1 MGFNFWDGIVTMTVK
16 RFLLLVIG
24 AMLIGIIGLTMY
36 IVFFIVDELPSF
48 EQLENPPQELATRV
62 FSADGKVLD
71 MFYIKKR
78 TYIPY
83 DSIPEDVTNA
93 LISTEDRA
101 FYDHWGIHP
110 MRILKAFIKNIIAF
124 RAKEGASTLSQ
135 QLARNLFLN
144 REVSIRR
151 KLKEAITAIKIEQT
165 YTKKEILELYC
176 NTVYFGKGA
185 YGVQV
190 ASELYFKKNPKDLT
204 TAECAYLIA
213 LLKGPENYSA
223 IGNYEKAL
231 KRRNLVLSMMAD
243 MGYLEEQQYYSSIMQ
258 PIFINP
264 GRLGM
269 KEESIAPHFVE
280 MVRQA
285 LENDDTYN
293 LQENNLYRDGLV
305 IFTTL
310 DTRIQK
316 AANEAV
322 KEHLA
327 GFQDAFRKNWSWSGK
342 EKLLTSLI
350 KQAVMEKPE
359 YLALTDP
366 AKKEKMM
373 KDAMSNS
380 AFVDTVKRRATT
392 VQTGVNVI
400 DPKTG
405 HIVAMVGSS
414 PEGTALSGGS
424 RYTLNHAV
432 QIKRQPGSSF
442 KPFVYASAMLN
453 GLTPES
459 SIESGPFTYT
469 LPSGGVWSP
478 SGSSSGPISLANA
491 LRYSINTVAARL
503 ITEHTSPS
511 EVIALAHRMGIKTSL
526 DPFPTLALGAEEVT
540 PLEMTSAFGTF
551 LNHGINVEPSFIQR
565 IEDKRGKLIYQK
577 SRVLELVDALNP
589 GIAKSMIKMMRGV
602 VTGGTASSVKNYF
615 SYDAAGKTGTTN
627 NYADAWFVGFTPQ
640 LTAGVWV
647 GFDDQRIKFTGW
659 YGQGGKAAAP
669 IWGRMMQKV
678 YNTPGIRYRERR
690 FSGIVSPDST
700 ELPSGAELPVENR
713 IPTKTTSTSEQ

>member
-1 MGFNFWDGIVTMTVK
+1 M
-16 RFLLLVIG
+16 
-24 AMLIGIIGLTMY
+24 
-36 IVFFIVDELPSF
+36 
-48 EQLENPPQELATRV
+48 
-62 FSADGKVLD
+62 
-71 MFYIKKR
+71 
-78 TYIPY
+78 
-83 DSIPEDVTNA
+83 
-93 LISTEDRA
+93 A
-101 FYDHWGIHP
+101 FYDHWGIHS
-110 MRILKAFIKNIIAF
+110 MRIAKAFIKNIIAF

-144 REVSIRR
+144 REVSITR
-151 KLKEAITAIKIEQT
+151 KLKEAITAVKIEQT

-185 YGVQV
+185 YGIQV
-190 ASELYFKKNPKDLT
+190 ASELYFKKTPLQLT

-243 MGYLEEQQYYSSIMQ
+243 MGFLEEDQYNASLIQ
-258 PIFINP
+258 PIFLNR

-269 KEESIAPHFVE
+269 KDESIAPHFVE
-280 MVRQA
+280 MIRQA
-285 LENDDTYN
+285 LEKDDQFN
-293 LQENNLYRDGLV
+293 LQDNNLYRDGLV

-310 DTRIQK
+310 DSRIQQ

-322 KEHLA
+322 QEHLA
-327 GFQDAFRKNWSWSGK
+327 GFQETFRKNWGWKGK
-342 EKLLTSLI
+342 QKLLNSLI

-359 YLALTDP
+359 YLSLTDP
-366 AKKEKMM
+366 AKKEFMIQQAM
-373 KDAMSNS
+373 KNQ
-380 AFVDTVKRRATT
+380 AFIDSVKRKATT
-392 VQTGVNVI
+392 IQTGVNVI
-400 DPKTG
+400 DPMTG
-405 HIVAMVGSS
+405 HILAMVGSS
-414 PEGTALSGGS
+414 PEGLALAGDS

-453 GLTPES
+453 GLTPETA
-459 SIESGPFTYT
+459 IESGPFSYT

-478 SGSSSGPISLANA
+478 GGSSSGPISLAGG

-511 EVIALAHRMGIKTSL
+511 EVIALAHRMGIKSEL
-526 DPFPTLALGAEEVT
+526 DPFPTIALGAEEVT

-551 LNHGINVEPSFIQR
+551 LNHGISIAPVFIQR
-565 IEDKRGKLIYQK
+565 IEDKRGKIIYQR
-577 SRVLELVDALNP
+577 SRQVDLVDALRP
-589 GIAKSMIKMMRGV
+589 DVAKSMVKMMRGV
-602 VTGGTASSVKNYF
+602 VTGGTASSIRSFF

-627 NYADAWFVGFTPQ
+627 DYADAWFVGLTPQ
-640 LTAGVWV
+640 LAAGVWV
-647 GFDDQRIKFTGW
+647 GFDDMRIKFTGW

-678 YNTPGIRYRERR
+678 YSTPGIQYRLKS
-690 FSGIVSPDST
+690 FGFTPADSSEISDSK
-700 ELPSGAELPVENR
+700 ELIEENA
-713 IPTKTTSTSEQ
+713 IPKNKQQQNQEFQ

>member
-1 MGFNFWDGIVTMTVK
+1 MS
-16 RFLLLVIG
+16 IG
-24 AMLIGIIGLTMY
+24 AILFVVLGMTFY
-36 IVFFIVDELPSF
+36 INMFIVDELPSF
-48 EQLENPPQELATRV
+48 DQLENPPQELATKV
-62 FSADGKVLD
+62 LSADGKILD
-71 MFYIKKR
+71 MFFIKKR
-78 TYIPY
+78 SSIPY
-83 DSIPEDVTNA
+83 DSIPKDVINA
-93 LISTEDRA
+93 LIATEDRA

-110 MRILKAFIKNIIAF
+110 MRIAKAFIKNIIAF

-144 REVSIRR
+144 REVSITR
-151 KLKEAITAIKIEQT
+151 KLKEAITAVKIEQT

-185 YGVQV
+185 YGIQV
-190 ASELYFKKNPKDLT
+190 ASELYFKKTPLQLT

-243 MGYLEEQQYYSSIMQ
+243 MGFLEEDQYNASLIQ
-258 PIFINP
+258 PIFLNR

-269 KEESIAPHFVE
+269 KDESIAPHFVE
-280 MVRQA
+280 MIRQA
-285 LENDDTYN
+285 LEKDDQFN
-293 LQENNLYRDGLV
+293 LQDNNLYRDGLV

-310 DTRIQK
+310 DSRIQQ

-322 KEHLA
+322 QEHLT
-327 GFQDAFRKNWSWSGK
+327 GFQETFRKNWGWKGK
-342 EKLLTSLI
+342 QKLLNSLI

-359 YLALTDP
+359 YLSLTDP
-366 AKKEKMM
+366 AKKEFMIQQAM
-373 KDAMSNS
+373 KNQ
-380 AFVDTVKRRATT
+380 AFIDSVKRKATT
-392 VQTGVNVI
+392 IQTGVNVI
-400 DPKTG
+400 DPMTG
-405 HIVAMVGSS
+405 HILAMVGSS
-414 PEGTALSGGS
+414 PEGLALAGDS

-453 GLTPES
+453 GLTPETA
-459 SIESGPFTYT
+459 IESGPFSYT

-478 SGSSSGPISLANA
+478 GGSSSGPISLAGG

-511 EVIALAHRMGIKTSL
+511 EVIALAHRMGIKSEL
-526 DPFPTLALGAEEVT
+526 DPFPTIALGAEEVT

-551 LNHGINVEPSFIQR
+551 LNHGISIAPVFIQR
-565 IEDKRGKLIYQK
+565 IEDKRGKIIYQR
-577 SRVLELVDALNP
+577 SRQVDLVDALRP
-589 GIAKSMIKMMRGV
+589 DVAKSMVKMMRGV
-602 VTGGTASSVKNYF
+602 VTGGTASSIRSFF

-627 NYADAWFVGFTPQ
+627 DYADAWFVGLTPQ
-640 LTAGVWV
+640 LAAGVWV
-647 GFDDQRIKFTGW
+647 GFDDMRIKFTGW

-678 YNTPGIRYRERR
+678 YSTPGIQYRLKS
-690 FSGIVSPDST
+690 FGFTPADSSEISDSK
-700 ELPSGAELPVENR
+700 ELIEENA
-713 IPTKTTSTSEQ
+713 IPKNKQQQNQEFQ

>member
-1 MGFNFWDGIVTMTVK
+1 MS
-16 RFLLLVIG
+16 IG
-24 AMLIGIIGLTMY
+24 AILFVVLGMTFY
-36 IVFFIVDELPSF
+36 INMFIVDELPSF
-48 EQLENPPQELATRV
+48 DQLENPPQELATKV
-62 FSADGKVLD
+62 LSADGKILD
-71 MFYIKKR
+71 MFFIKKR
-78 TYIPY
+78 SSIPY
-83 DSIPEDVTNA
+83 DSIPKDVINA
-93 LISTEDRA
+93 LIATEDRA

-110 MRILKAFIKNIIAF
+110 MRIAKAFIKNIIAF

-144 REVSIRR
+144 REVSITR
-151 KLKEAITAIKIEQT
+151 KLKEAITAVKIEQT

-185 YGVQV
+185 YGIQV
-190 ASELYFKKNPKDLT
+190 ASELYFKKTPLQLT

-243 MGYLEEQQYYSSIMQ
+243 MGFLEEDQYNASLIQ
-258 PIFINP
+258 PIFLNR

-269 KEESIAPHFVE
+269 KDESIAPHFVE
-280 MVRQA
+280 MIRQA
-285 LENDDTYN
+285 LEKDDQFN
-293 LQENNLYRDGLV
+293 LQDNNLYRDGLV

-310 DTRIQK
+310 DSRIQQ

-322 KEHLA
+322 QEHLA
-327 GFQDAFRKNWSWSGK
+327 GFQETFRKNWGWKGK
-342 EKLLTSLI
+342 QKLLNSLI

-359 YLALTDP
+359 YLSLTDP
-366 AKKEKMM
+366 AKKEFMIQQAM
-373 KDAMSNS
+373 KNQ
-380 AFVDTVKRRATT
+380 AFIDSVKRKATT
-392 VQTGVNVI
+392 IQTGVNVI
-400 DPKTG
+400 DPMTG
-405 HIVAMVGSS
+405 HILAMVGSS
-414 PEGTALSGGS
+414 PEGLALAGDS

-453 GLTPES
+453 GLTPETA
-459 SIESGPFTYT
+459 IESGPFSYT

-478 SGSSSGPISLANA
+478 GGSSSGPISLAGG

-511 EVIALAHRMGIKTSL
+511 EVIALAHRMGIKSEL
-526 DPFPTLALGAEEVT
+526 DPFPTIALGAEEVT

-551 LNHGINVEPSFIQR
+551 LNHGISIAPVFIQR
-565 IEDKRGKLIYQK
+565 IEDKRGKIIYQR
-577 SRVLELVDALNP
+577 SRQVDLVDALRP
-589 GIAKSMIKMMRGV
+589 EVAKSMVKMMRGV
-602 VTGGTASSVKNYF
+602 VTGGTASSIRSFF

-627 NYADAWFVGFTPQ
+627 DYADAWFVGLTPQ
-640 LTAGVWV
+640 LAAGVWV
-647 GFDDQRIKFTGW
+647 GFDDMRIKFTGW

-678 YNTPGIRYRERR
+678 YSTPGIQYRLKS
-690 FSGIVSPDST
+690 FGFTPADSSEISDSK
-700 ELPSGAELPVENR
+700 ELIEENA
-713 IPTKTTSTSEQ
+713 IPKNKQQQNQEFQ

>member
-1 MGFNFWDGIVTMTVK
+1 MS
-16 RFLLLVIG
+16 IG
-24 AMLIGIIGLTMY
+24 AILFVVLGMTFY
-36 IVFFIVDELPSF
+36 INMFIVDELPSF
-48 EQLENPPQELATRV
+48 DQLENPPQELATKV
-62 FSADGKVLD
+62 LSADGKILD
-71 MFYIKKR
+71 MFFIKKR
-78 TYIPY
+78 SSIPY
-83 DSIPEDVTNA
+83 DSIPKDVINA
-93 LISTEDRA
+93 LIATEDRA

-110 MRILKAFIKNIIAF
+110 MRIAKAFIKNIIAF

-144 REVSIRR
+144 REVSITR
-151 KLKEAITAIKIEQT
+151 KLKEAITAVKIEQT

-185 YGVQV
+185 YGIQV
-190 ASELYFKKNPKDLT
+190 ASELYFKKTPLQLT

-243 MGYLEEQQYYSSIMQ
+243 MGFLEEDQYNASLIQ
-258 PIFINP
+258 PIFLNR

-269 KEESIAPHFVE
+269 KDESIAPHFVE
-280 MVRQA
+280 MIRQA
-285 LENDDTYN
+285 LEKDDQFN
-293 LQENNLYRDGLV
+293 LQDNNLYRDGLV

-310 DTRIQK
+310 DSRIQQ

-322 KEHLA
+322 QEHLA
-327 GFQDAFRKNWSWSGK
+327 GFQETFRKNWGWKGK
-342 EKLLTSLI
+342 QKLLNSLI

-359 YLALTDP
+359 YLSLTDP
-366 AKKEKMM
+366 AKKEFMIQQAM
-373 KDAMSNS
+373 KNQ
-380 AFVDTVKRRATT
+380 AFIDSVKRKATT
-392 VQTGVNVI
+392 IQTGVNVI
-400 DPKTG
+400 DPMTG
-405 HIVAMVGSS
+405 HILAMVGSS
-414 PEGTALSGGS
+414 PEGLALAGDS

-453 GLTPES
+453 GLTPETA
-459 SIESGPFTYT
+459 IESGPFSYT

-478 SGSSSGPISLANA
+478 GGSSSGPISLAGG

-511 EVIALAHRMGIKTSL
+511 EVIALAHRMGIKSEL
-526 DPFPTLALGAEEVT
+526 DPFPTIALGAEEVT

-551 LNHGINVEPSFIQR
+551 LNHGISIAPVFIQR
-565 IEDKRGKLIYQK
+565 IEDKRGKIIYQR
-577 SRVLELVDALNP
+577 SRQVDLVDALRP
-589 GIAKSMIKMMRGV
+589 DVAKSMVKMMRGV
-602 VTGGTASSVKNYF
+602 VTGGTASSIRSFF

-627 NYADAWFVGFTPQ
+627 DYADAWFVGLTPQ
-640 LTAGVWV
+640 LAAGVWV
-647 GFDDQRIKFTGW
+647 GFDDMRIKFTGW

-678 YNTPGIRYRERR
+678 YSTPGIQYRLKS
-690 FSGIVSPDST
+690 FGFTPADSSEISDSK
-700 ELPSGAELPVENR
+700 ELIEENA
-713 IPTKTTSTSEQ
+713 IPKNKQQQNQEFQ

>member
-1 MGFNFWDGIVTMTVK
+1 MTVK
-16 RFLLLVIG
+16 KLLLISIGAILFLLLG
-24 AMLIGIIGLTMY
+24 MTFY
-36 IVFFIVDELPSF
+36 ISMFIVDELPSF
-48 EQLENPPQELATRV
+48 DQLENPPQELATKV
-62 FSADGKVLD
+62 LSADGKILD
-71 MFYIKKR
+71 MFFIKKR
-78 TYIPY
+78 SNIPY
-83 DSIPEDVTNA
+83 DSIPKDVINA
-93 LISTEDRA
+93 LIATEDRA

-110 MRILKAFIKNIIAF
+110 MRIAKAFVKNIIAF

-144 REVSIRR
+144 REVSITR
-151 KLKEAITAIKIEQT
+151 KLKEAITAVKIEQT

-185 YGVQV
+185 YGIQV
-190 ASELYFKKNPKDLT
+190 ASELYFKKSPRQLT

-243 MGYLEEQQYYSSIMQ
+243 MGFLEEDQYYSSLIQ
-258 PIFINP
+258 PIFLNR

-280 MVRQA
+280 MIRQA
-285 LENDDTYN
+285 LEKDDQFN

-310 DTRIQK
+310 DSRIQQ

-322 KEHLA
+322 QEHLV
-327 GFQDAFRKNWSWSGK
+327 GFQETFRKNWSWKGK
-342 EKLLTSLI
+342 QKLLNSLI

-359 YLALTDP
+359 YLSLSDP
-366 AKKEKMM
+366 AKKEQMM
-373 KDAMSNS
+373 QEAMKNQKFIDS
-380 AFVDTVKRRATT
+380 VKLKATT
-392 VQTGVNVI
+392 IQTGVNVI
-400 DPKTG
+400 DPMTG
-405 HIVAMVGSS
+405 YIVAMVGSS
-414 PEGTALSGGS
+414 PEGLALAGDS

-459 SIESGPFTYT
+459 AIESGPFSYT

-478 SGSSSGPISLANA
+478 SGSSSGPISLAGG

-511 EVIALAHRMGIKTSL
+511 EVIALAHRMGIKSEL

-551 LNHGINVEPSFIQR
+551 LNHGISIDPVYIQR
-565 IEDKRGKLIYQK
+565 IEDKRGKIIYQR
-577 SRVLELVDALNP
+577 SRQINLVDALRP
-589 GIAKSMIKMMRGV
+589 DIAKAMVKMMRGV
-602 VTGGTASSVKNYF
+602 VTGGTASSIRSFF

-627 NYADAWFVGFTPQ
+627 DYADAWFVGLTPQ
-640 LTAGVWV
+640 LAAGVWV
-647 GFDDQRIKFTGW
+647 GFDDRRIKFTGW

-678 YNTPGIRYRERR
+678 YSKPGMQYRLKSFGFIPADSSEI
-690 FSGIVSPDST
+690 SDSKELIEENIVP
-700 ELPSGAELPVENR
+700 
-713 IPTKTTSTSEQ
+713 KKMQEQEKIQEFE

>member
-1 MGFNFWDGIVTMTVK
+1 MTVK

-190 ASELYFKKNPKDLT
+190 ASELYFKKNPKELT

-359 YLALTDP
+359 YLAMTDP

-373 KDAMSNS
+373 KDAMNNP

-453 GLTPES
+453 GMTPES
-459 SIESGPFTYT
+459 TVESGPFSYT

-602 VTGGTASSVKNYF
+602 VTGGTANSIKNYY

-690 FSGIVSPDST
+690 FSGIASPDST
-700 ELPSGAELPVENR
+700 ELPSDGESTIENR
-713 IPTKTTSTSEQ
+713 IPTKTTATSDQ

>member
-1 MGFNFWDGIVTMTVK
+1 MTVK
-16 RFLLLVIG
+16 KFLLIS
-24 AMLIGIIGLTMY
+24 IGIFLAIALGITLYITMY
-36 IVFFIVDELPSF
+36 IVDELPSF
-48 EQLENPPQELATRV
+48 EQLENPPQELATKV
-62 FSADGKVLD
+62 LSADGKILD
-71 MFYIKKR
+71 MFFIKKR
-78 TYIPY
+78 SNIPY
-83 DSIPEDVTNA
+83 DSIPKDVINA
-93 LISTEDRA
+93 LIATEDRA
-101 FYDHWGIHP
+101 FNDHWGIHP
-110 MRILKAFIKNIIAF
+110 MRIFKAFIKNIIAL

-144 REVSIRR
+144 REVSINR
-151 KLKEAITAIKIEQT
+151 KLKEAITAVKIEQT

-185 YGVQV
+185 YGIQV
-190 ASELYFKKNPKDLT
+190 ASELYFKKTPKQLT

-213 LLKGPENYSA
+213 LLKGPENYTA

-243 MGYLEEQQYYSSIMQ
+243 MGFLEEQQYYSALIQ
-258 PIFINP
+258 PIFLNR
-264 GRLGM
+264 GRLGF
-269 KEESIAPHFVE
+269 KETSIAPHFVE

-285 LENDDTYN
+285 LEKEDMFN
-293 LQENNLYRDGLV
+293 LQDNNLYRDGLV

-310 DTRIQK
+310 DSRIQQ

-327 GFQDAFRKNWSWSGK
+327 GFQETFRKNWSWKGK
-342 EKLLTSLI
+342 KKLLNSLI

-359 YLALTDP
+359 YLSLTNN
-366 AKKEKMM
+366 AQKEKMIQVALNNQSFIDSVKM
-373 KDAMSNS
+373 K
-380 AFVDTVKRRATT
+380 ATT
-392 VQTGVNVI
+392 IQTGVNVI
-400 DPKTG
+400 DPMTG

-414 PEGTALSGGS
+414 PEGLAMSGDS

-459 SIESGPFTYT
+459 TIESGSFSYT
-469 LPSGGVWSP
+469 LPSGEVWSP
-478 SGSSSGPISLANA
+478 SGSSSGPISLAGG

-511 EVIALAHRMGIKTSL
+511 EVIALAHRMGIKSDL

-551 LNHGINVEPSFIQR
+551 LNHGISIEPVFIQR
-565 IEDKRGKLIYQK
+565 IEDKRGKIIYQR
-577 SRVLELVDALNP
+577 SRQVDLVDALRP
-589 GIAKSMIKMMRGV
+589 DIAKAMVKMMRGV
-602 VTGGTASSVKNYF
+602 VTGGTASSIRSF
-615 SYDAAGKTGTTN
+615 FPYDAAGKTGTTN
-627 NYADAWFVGFTPQ
+627 DYADAWFVGLTPQ
-640 LTAGVWV
+640 LAAGVWV
-647 GFDDQRIKFTGW
+647 GFDDRRIKFTGW

-669 IWGRMMQKV
+669 IWGRMMKKIYSQPGMPYRLKSFGFTPADSSEIIDSKEMIEE
-678 YNTPGIRYRERR
+678 NTIPKKKI
-690 FSGIVSPDST
+690 DK
-700 ELPSGAELPVENR
+700 PSEF
-713 IPTKTTSTSEQ
+713 Q

>member
-1 MGFNFWDGIVTMTVK
+1 MTVK
-16 RFLLLVIG
+16 KTLLISIGVILFLLLGLAFYIH
-24 AMLIGIIGLTMY
+24 AFII
-36 IVFFIVDELPSF
+36 DELPSF
-48 EQLENPPQELATRV
+48 DQLENPPQELATKV
-62 FSADGKVLD
+62 LSSDGKILD
-71 MFYIKKR
+71 MFFIKKR
-78 TYIPY
+78 SNIPY
-83 DSIPEDVTNA
+83 DSIPKDVINA
-93 LISTEDRA
+93 LIATEDRA
-101 FYDHWGIHP
+101 FFDHWGIHP
-110 MRILKAFIKNIIAF
+110 MRIAKAFVKNIIVF

-144 REVSIRR
+144 REVSIAR
-151 KLKEAITAIKIEQT
+151 KIKEAITAVKIEQT

-185 YGVQV
+185 YGIQV
-190 ASELYFKKNPKDLT
+190 ASELYFKKSPLQLS

-231 KRRNLVLSMMAD
+231 NRRNLVLSMMAD
-243 MGYLEEQQYYSSIMQ
+243 MGYLEEDQYYSSLIQ
-258 PIFINP
+258 PIFLNR

-280 MVRQA
+280 MIRQA
-285 LENDDTYN
+285 LEKDDQFT

-310 DTRIQK
+310 DSRIQQ

-322 KEHLA
+322 QEHLS
-327 GFQDAFRKNWSWSGK
+327 GFQETFRKNWSWKGK
-342 EKLLTSLI
+342 QKLLNSLI
-350 KQAVMEKPE
+350 RQAVMEKPE
-359 YLALTDP
+359 YLSVSDP
-366 AKKEKMM
+366 AKKEQMM
-373 KDAMSNS
+373 QGAMKNQKFIDS
-380 AFVDTVKRRATT
+380 VKLKATT
-392 VQTGVNVI
+392 IQTGVNVI
-400 DPKTG
+400 DPMTG

-414 PEGTALSGGS
+414 PEGLALAGDS

-442 KPFVYASAMLN
+442 KPFVYASAMIN

-459 SIESGPFTYT
+459 VIESGPFSYT

-478 SGSSSGPISLANA
+478 SGSSSGPISLAGG

-511 EVIALAHRMGIKTSL
+511 EVIALAHRMGIKSEL
-526 DPFPTLALGAEEVT
+526 DAFPTLALGAEEVT

-551 LNHGINVEPSFIQR
+551 LNHGISIDPVYIQR
-565 IEDKRGKLIYQK
+565 IEDKRGKVIYQR
-577 SRVLELVDALNP
+577 SRHINLVDALRP
-589 GIAKSMIKMMRGV
+589 DIAKAMVKMMRGV
-602 VTGGTASSVKNYF
+602 VTGGTASSIRSFF

-627 NYADAWFVGFTPQ
+627 DYADAWFVGLTPQ
-640 LTAGVWV
+640 LAAGVWV
-647 GFDDQRIKFTGW
+647 GFDDRRIKFTGW

-678 YNTPGIRYRERR
+678 YSKPGMQYRLKRFGFTPADSSEMSDSKELIEENT
-690 FSGIVSPDST
+690 
-700 ELPSGAELPVENR
+700 
-713 IPTKTTSTSEQ
+713 IPKKLQDKNQEFE

>member
-1 MGFNFWDGIVTMTVK
+1 M
-16 RFLLLVIG
+16 
-24 AMLIGIIGLTMY
+24 
-36 IVFFIVDELPSF
+36 
-48 EQLENPPQELATRV
+48 
-62 FSADGKVLD
+62 
-71 MFYIKKR
+71 
-78 TYIPY
+78 
-83 DSIPEDVTNA
+83 
-93 LISTEDRA
+93 
-101 FYDHWGIHP
+101 
-110 MRILKAFIKNIIAF
+110 
-124 RAKEGASTLSQ
+124 
-135 QLARNLFLN
+135 N

-151 KLKEAITAIKIEQT
+151 KLKEAITAVKIEQT

-190 ASELYFKKNPKDLT
+190 ASELYFKKNPKELS

-223 IGNYEKAL
+223 IGNLEKAL

-243 MGYLEEQQYYSSIMQ
+243 MGFLEEQQYYSSMMQ

-293 LQENNLYRDGLV
+293 LQDNNLYRDGLV

-327 GFQDAFRKNWSWSGK
+327 GFQDSFRKNWSWSGK
-342 EKLLTSLI
+342 QKLLTSLI

-366 AKKEKMM
+366 AKKEKMIQ
-373 KDAMSNS
+373 DAMNNP

-405 HIVAMVGSS
+405 HILAMVGSS
-414 PEGTALSGGS
+414 PEATALSGGS

-453 GLTPES
+453 GLTPDS
-459 SIESGPFTYT
+459 TIESGPFTYT

-478 SGSSSGPISLANA
+478 SGSSSGRISLSSA

-511 EVIALAHRMGIKTSL
+511 EVIALAHRMGIKTEL

-540 PLEMTSAFGTF
+540 PL
-551 LNHGINVEPSFIQR
+551 
-565 IEDKRGKLIYQK
+565 
-577 SRVLELVDALNP
+577 
-589 GIAKSMIKMMRGV
+589 
-602 VTGGTASSVKNYF
+602 
-615 SYDAAGKTGTTN
+615 
-627 NYADAWFVGFTPQ
+627 
-640 LTAGVWV
+640 
-647 GFDDQRIKFTGW
+647 
-659 YGQGGKAAAP
+659 
-669 IWGRMMQKV
+669 
-678 YNTPGIRYRERR
+678 
-690 FSGIVSPDST
+690 
-700 ELPSGAELPVENR
+700 
-713 IPTKTTSTSEQ
+713 

>member
-1 MGFNFWDGIVTMTVK
+1 
-16 RFLLLVIG
+16 
-24 AMLIGIIGLTMY
+24 
-36 IVFFIVDELPSF
+36 
-48 EQLENPPQELATRV
+48 
-62 FSADGKVLD
+62 
-71 MFYIKKR
+71 
-78 TYIPY
+78 
-83 DSIPEDVTNA
+83 
-93 LISTEDRA
+93 
-101 FYDHWGIHP
+101 
-110 MRILKAFIKNIIAF
+110 
-124 RAKEGASTLSQ
+124 
-135 QLARNLFLN
+135 
-144 REVSIRR
+144 
-151 KLKEAITAIKIEQT
+151 
-165 YTKKEILELYC
+165 LYC

-185 YGVQV
+185 YGIQV
-190 ASELYFKKNPKDLT
+190 ASELYFKKSPRQLT

-243 MGYLEEQQYYSSIMQ
+243 MGYLEEDQYYSSLIQ
-258 PIFINP
+258 PIFLNR

-280 MVRQA
+280 MIRQA
-285 LENDDTYN
+285 LEKDDQFN

-310 DTRIQK
+310 DSRIQQ

-322 KEHLA
+322 QEHLA
-327 GFQDAFRKNWSWSGK
+327 GFQETFRKNWSWKGK
-342 EKLLTSLI
+342 QKLLNSLI
-350 KQAVMEKPE
+350 RQAVMEKPE
-359 YLALTDP
+359 YLSLSDP
-366 AKKEKMM
+366 AKKELMM
-373 KDAMSNS
+373 QEAMKNQKFIDS
-380 AFVDTVKRRATT
+380 VKLKATT
-392 VQTGVNVI
+392 IQTGVNVI
-400 DPKTG
+400 DPMTG

-414 PEGTALSGGS
+414 PEGLALAGDS

-459 SIESGPFTYT
+459 AIESGPFSYT

-478 SGSSSGPISLANA
+478 SGSSSGPISLAGG

-511 EVIALAHRMGIKTSL
+511 EVIALAHRMGIKSEL

-551 LNHGINVEPSFIQR
+551 LNHGISIDPVYIQR
-565 IEDKRGKLIYQK
+565 IEDKRGKIIYQR
-577 SRVLELVDALNP
+577 SRQINLVDALRP
-589 GIAKSMIKMMRGV
+589 DIAKAMVKMMRGV
-602 VTGGTASSVKNYF
+602 VTGGTASSIRSFF

-627 NYADAWFVGFTPQ
+627 DYADAWFVGLTPQ
-640 LTAGVWV
+640 LAAGVWV
-647 GFDDQRIKFTGW
+647 GFDDRRIKFTGW

-678 YNTPGIRYRERR
+678 YSKPGMQYRLKSFGFTPADSSEMSDSKELIEEN
-690 FSGIVSPDST
+690 IVPKKMQDKIQ
-700 ELPSGAELPVENR
+700 EFE
-713 IPTKTTSTSEQ
+713 

>member
-1 MGFNFWDGIVTMTVK
+1 MTVK
-16 RFLLLVIG
+16 KFILLSIG
-24 AMLIGIIGLTMY
+24 AMLLGIIGLFTY
-36 IVFFIVDELPSF
+36 ITLFIVDELPSF

-62 FSADGKVLD
+62 FSADGKLLD

-78 TYIPY
+78 SYIPY
-83 DSIPEDVTNA
+83 DSIPDDVINA
-93 LISTEDRA
+93 LIATEDRA
-101 FYDHWGIHP
+101 FFDHWGIHP
-110 MRILKAFIKNIIAF
+110 MRIAKAFVKNIVSF

-144 REVSIRR
+144 REVSLTR
-151 KLKEAITAIKIEQT
+151 KLKEAITAVKIEQT

-190 ASELYFKKNPKDLT
+190 ASELYFKKSPKQLT

-243 MGYLEEQQYYSSIMQ
+243 MGFLEEQQYYSSIMQ
-258 PIFINP
+258 PIFINR

-269 KEESIAPHFVE
+269 KDESIAPHFVE
-280 MVRQA
+280 MVRQS
-285 LENDDTYN
+285 LENDDSYN
-293 LQENNLYRDGLV
+293 LQNINLYRDGLV

-310 DTRIQK
+310 DSRIQR

-322 KEHLA
+322 REHLT
-327 GFQDAFRKNWSWSGK
+327 GFQETFRKNWSWKGRQ
-342 EKLLTSLI
+342 KLLTSLV

-359 YLALTDP
+359 YLSLTDP
-366 AKKEKMM
+366 AKKDKMIQE
-373 KDAMSNS
+373 AMNNPR
-380 AFVDTVKRRATT
+380 FVDSVKLKATT
-392 VQTGVNVI
+392 IQTGVNVI
-400 DPKTG
+400 DPRSG
-405 HIVAMVGSS
+405 HILAMVGSS
-414 PEGTALSGGS
+414 PEGIALSGDS

-453 GLTPES
+453 GMTPES
-459 SIESGPFTYT
+459 QVESGPFEYA
-469 LPSGGVWSP
+469 LPSGGVWKP
-478 SGSSSGPISLANA
+478 SGSSSGPISLAGG

-503 ITEHTSPS
+503 ITEHTSPH
-511 EVIALAHRMGIKTSL
+511 EVIGLAHRMGIKSEL

-551 LNHGINVEPSFIQR
+551 LNHGISVEPTFIQR
-565 IEDKRGKLIYQK
+565 IEDKRGKLIYQQ
-577 SRVLELVDALNP
+577 SRVIELVDALNP
-589 GIAKSMIKMMRGV
+589 KIAINMIKMMRGV
-602 VTGGTASSVKNYF
+602 VTGGTATSIKSYF

-627 NYADAWFVGFTPQ
+627 DYADAWFVGLTPQ

-647 GFDDQRIKFTGW
+647 GFDDRRIKFTGW

-678 YNTPGIRYRERR
+678 YSTPGISYRKKS
-690 FSGIVSPDST
+690 FGLTPVDSS
-700 ELPSGAELPVENR
+700 EISDGDFQENKV
-713 IPTKTTSTSEQ
+713 PNQVAQPEEQL

>member
-1 MGFNFWDGIVTMTVK
+1 MTVK
-16 RFLLLVIG
+16 KFLLMSIG
-24 AMLIGIIGLTMY
+24 AILFVVLGMTFY
-36 IVFFIVDELPSF
+36 INMFIVDELPSF
-48 EQLENPPQELATRV
+48 DQLENPPQELATKV
-62 FSADGKVLD
+62 LSADGKILD
-71 MFYIKKR
+71 MFFIKKR
-78 TYIPY
+78 SSIPY
-83 DSIPEDVTNA
+83 DSIPKDVINA
-93 LISTEDRA
+93 LIATEDRA

-110 MRILKAFIKNIIAF
+110 MRIAKAFIKNIIAF

-144 REVSIRR
+144 REVSITR
-151 KLKEAITAIKIEQT
+151 KLKEAITAVKIEQT

-185 YGVQV
+185 YGIQV
-190 ASELYFKKNPKDLT
+190 ASELYFKKTPLQLT

-243 MGYLEEQQYYSSIMQ
+243 MGFLEEDQYNASLIQ
-258 PIFINP
+258 PIFLNR

-269 KEESIAPHFVE
+269 KDESIAPHFVE
-280 MVRQA
+280 MIRQA
-285 LENDDTYN
+285 LEKDDQFN
-293 LQENNLYRDGLV
+293 LQDNNLYRDGLV

-310 DTRIQK
+310 DSRIQQ

-322 KEHLA
+322 QEHLA
-327 GFQDAFRKNWSWSGK
+327 GFQETFRKNWGWKGK
-342 EKLLTSLI
+342 QKLLNSLI

-359 YLALTDP
+359 YLSLTDP
-366 AKKEKMM
+366 AKKEFMIQQAM
-373 KDAMSNS
+373 KNQ
-380 AFVDTVKRRATT
+380 AFIDSVKRKATT
-392 VQTGVNVI
+392 IQTGVNVI
-400 DPKTG
+400 DPMTG
-405 HIVAMVGSS
+405 HILAMVGSS
-414 PEGTALSGGS
+414 PEGLALAGDS

-453 GLTPES
+453 GLTPETA
-459 SIESGPFTYT
+459 IESGPFSYT

-478 SGSSSGPISLANA
+478 GGSSSGPISLAGG

-511 EVIALAHRMGIKTSL
+511 EVIALAHRMGIKSEL
-526 DPFPTLALGAEEVT
+526 DPFPTIALGAEEVT

-551 LNHGINVEPSFIQR
+551 LNHGISIAPVFIQR
-565 IEDKRGKLIYQK
+565 IEDKRGKIIYQR
-577 SRVLELVDALNP
+577 SRQVDLVDALRP
-589 GIAKSMIKMMRGV
+589 DVAKSMVKMMRGV
-602 VTGGTASSVKNYF
+602 VTGGTASSIRSFF

-627 NYADAWFVGFTPQ
+627 DYADAWFVGLTPQ
-640 LTAGVWV
+640 LAAGVWV
-647 GFDDQRIKFTGW
+647 GFDDMRIKFTGW

-678 YNTPGIRYRERR
+678 YSTPGIQYRLKS
-690 FSGIVSPDST
+690 FGFTPADSSEISDSK
-700 ELPSGAELPVENR
+700 ELIEENA
-713 IPTKTTSTSEQ
+713 IPKNKQQQNQEFQ

>member
-1 MGFNFWDGIVTMTVK
+1 MTVK

-24 AMLIGIIGLTMY
+24 AMLLGIIGLTFY
-36 IVFFIVDELPSF
+36 IMVFIIDELPSF

-78 TYIPY
+78 SYIPY
-83 DSIPEDVTNA
+83 DSIPADVVNA
-93 LISTEDRA
+93 LIATEDRA

-110 MRILKAFIKNIIAF
+110 MRIVKAFIKNIIAL

-151 KLKEAITAIKIEQT
+151 KLKEAITAVKIEQT

-190 ASELYFKKNPKDLT
+190 ASELYFKKNPKELS

-223 IGNYEKAL
+223 IGNLEKAL

-243 MGYLEEQQYYSSIMQ
+243 MGFLEEQQYYSSMMQ

-293 LQENNLYRDGLV
+293 LQDNNLYRDGLV

-327 GFQDAFRKNWSWSGK
+327 GFQDSFRKNWSWSGK
-342 EKLLTSLI
+342 QKLLTSLI

-366 AKKEKMM
+366 AKKEKMIQ
-373 KDAMSNS
+373 DAMNNP

-405 HIVAMVGSS
+405 HILAMVGSS
-414 PEGTALSGGS
+414 PEATALSGGS

-453 GLTPES
+453 GLTPDS
-459 SIESGPFTYT
+459 TIESGPFTYT

-478 SGSSSGPISLANA
+478 SGSSSGRISLSSA

-511 EVIALAHRMGIKTSL
+511 EVIALAHRMGIKTEL

-551 LNHGINVEPSFIQR
+551 LNHGINVAPSFIQR

-577 SRVLELVDALNP
+577 SRVIELVDALNP
-589 GIAKSMIKMMRGV
+589 GIAKSMIKMMKGV
-602 VTGGTASSVKNYF
+602 VTGGTASSIQDYF

-627 NYADAWFVGFTPQ
+627 KYADAWFVGFTPQ
-640 LTAGVWV
+640 LVSGVWV

-678 YNTPGIRYRERR
+678 YSTPGIRYRQKN
-690 FSGIVSPDST
+690 FPGIAKSDST
-700 ELPSGAELPVENR
+700 KMSTGPNSVIDNQIPSP
-713 IPTKTTSTSEQ
+713 PTYQSDQ

>member
-1 MGFNFWDGIVTMTVK
+1 
-16 RFLLLVIG
+16 
-24 AMLIGIIGLTMY
+24 
-36 IVFFIVDELPSF
+36 
-48 EQLENPPQELATRV
+48 
-62 FSADGKVLD
+62 
-71 MFYIKKR
+71 
-78 TYIPY
+78 
-83 DSIPEDVTNA
+83 
-93 LISTEDRA
+93 
-101 FYDHWGIHP
+101 
-110 MRILKAFIKNIIAF
+110 MRIAKAFVKNIIAF

-144 REVSIRR
+144 REVSITR
-151 KLKEAITAIKIEQT
+151 KLKEAITAVKIEQT

-185 YGVQV
+185 YGIQV
-190 ASELYFKKNPKDLT
+190 ASELYFKKSPRQLT

-243 MGYLEEQQYYSSIMQ
+243 MGYLEEDQYYSSLIQ
-258 PIFINP
+258 PIFLNR

-280 MVRQA
+280 MIRQA
-285 LENDDTYN
+285 LEKDDQFN

-310 DTRIQK
+310 DSRIQQ

-322 KEHLA
+322 QEHLV
-327 GFQDAFRKNWSWSGK
+327 GFQETFRKNWSWKGK
-342 EKLLTSLI
+342 QKLLNSLI

-359 YLALTDP
+359 YLSLSDP
-366 AKKEKMM
+366 AKKEQMM
-373 KDAMSNS
+373 QEAMKNQKFIDS
-380 AFVDTVKRRATT
+380 VKLKATT
-392 VQTGVNVI
+392 IQTGVNVI
-400 DPKTG
+400 DPMTG
-405 HIVAMVGSS
+405 YIVAMVGSS
-414 PEGTALSGGS
+414 PEGLALAGDS

-459 SIESGPFTYT
+459 SIESGPFSYT

-478 SGSSSGPISLANA
+478 SGSSSGPISLAGG

-511 EVIALAHRMGIKTSL
+511 EVIALAHRMGIKSEL

-551 LNHGINVEPSFIQR
+551 LNHGISIDPVYIQR
-565 IEDKRGKLIYQK
+565 IEDKRGKIIYQR
-577 SRVLELVDALNP
+577 SRQINLVDALRP
-589 GIAKSMIKMMRGV
+589 DIAKAMVKMMRGV
-602 VTGGTASSVKNYF
+602 VTGGTASSIRSFF

-627 NYADAWFVGFTPQ
+627 DYADAWFVGLTPQ
-640 LTAGVWV
+640 LAAGVWV
-647 GFDDQRIKFTGW
+647 GFDDRRIKFTGW

-678 YNTPGIRYRERR
+678 YSKPGMQYRLKSFGFTPADSSEMSDSKELIEENT
-690 FSGIVSPDST
+690 
-700 ELPSGAELPVENR
+700 
-713 IPTKTTSTSEQ
+713 IPKKMQDKIQEFE

>member
-1 MGFNFWDGIVTMTVK
+1 MTVK
-16 RFLLLVIG
+16 KFLLVSIG
-24 AMLIGIIGLTMY
+24 AILFVVLGMTFY
-36 IVFFIVDELPSF
+36 INMFIVDELPSF
-48 EQLENPPQELATRV
+48 DQLENPPQELATKV
-62 FSADGKVLD
+62 LSADGKILD
-71 MFYIKKR
+71 MFFIKKR
-78 TYIPY
+78 SSIPY
-83 DSIPEDVTNA
+83 DSIPKDVINA
-93 LISTEDRA
+93 LIATEDRA

-110 MRILKAFIKNIIAF
+110 MRIAKAFIKNIIAF

-144 REVSIRR
+144 REVSITR
-151 KLKEAITAIKIEQT
+151 KLKEAITAVKIEQT

-185 YGVQV
+185 YGIQV
-190 ASELYFKKNPKDLT
+190 ASELYFKKTPLQLT

-243 MGYLEEQQYYSSIMQ
+243 MGFLEEDQYNASLIQ
-258 PIFINP
+258 PIFLNR

-269 KEESIAPHFVE
+269 KDESIAPHFVE
-280 MVRQA
+280 MIRQA
-285 LENDDTYN
+285 LEKDDQFN
-293 LQENNLYRDGLV
+293 LQDNNLYRDGLV

-310 DTRIQK
+310 DSRIQQ

-322 KEHLA
+322 QEHLA
-327 GFQDAFRKNWSWSGK
+327 GFQETFRKNWGWKGK
-342 EKLLTSLI
+342 QKLLNSLI

-359 YLALTDP
+359 YLSLTDP
-366 AKKEKMM
+366 AKKEFMIQQAM
-373 KDAMSNS
+373 KNQ
-380 AFVDTVKRRATT
+380 AFIDSVKRKATT
-392 VQTGVNVI
+392 IQTGVNVI
-400 DPKTG
+400 DPMTG
-405 HIVAMVGSS
+405 HILAMVGSS
-414 PEGTALSGGS
+414 PEGLALAGDS

-453 GLTPES
+453 GLTPETA
-459 SIESGPFTYT
+459 IESGPFSYT

-478 SGSSSGPISLANA
+478 GGSSSGPISLAGG

-511 EVIALAHRMGIKTSL
+511 EVIALAHRMGIKSEL
-526 DPFPTLALGAEEVT
+526 DPFPTIALGAEEVT

-551 LNHGINVEPSFIQR
+551 LNHGISIAPVFIQR
-565 IEDKRGKLIYQK
+565 IEDKRGKIIYQR
-577 SRVLELVDALNP
+577 SRQVDLVDALRP
-589 GIAKSMIKMMRGV
+589 EVAKSMVKMMRGV
-602 VTGGTASSVKNYF
+602 VTGGTASSIRSFF

-627 NYADAWFVGFTPQ
+627 DYADAWFVGLTPQ
-640 LTAGVWV
+640 LAAGVWV
-647 GFDDQRIKFTGW
+647 GFDDMRIKFTGW

-678 YNTPGIRYRERR
+678 YSTPGIQYRLKS
-690 FSGIVSPDST
+690 FGFTPADSSEISDSN
-700 ELPSGAELPVENR
+700 ELIEENA
-713 IPTKTTSTSEQ
+713 IPKIKQQQNQEFQ

>member
-1 MGFNFWDGIVTMTVK
+1 MTVK
-16 RFLLLVIG
+16 KTLLISIGVILFLLLGLAFYIH
-24 AMLIGIIGLTMY
+24 AFII
-36 IVFFIVDELPSF
+36 DELPSF
-48 EQLENPPQELATRV
+48 DQLENPPQELATKV
-62 FSADGKVLD
+62 LSSDGKILD
-71 MFYIKKR
+71 MFFIKKR
-78 TYIPY
+78 SNIPY
-83 DSIPEDVTNA
+83 DSIPKDVINA
-93 LISTEDRA
+93 LIATEDRA
-101 FYDHWGIHP
+101 FFDHWGIHP
-110 MRILKAFIKNIIAF
+110 MRIAKAFVKNIIVF

-144 REVSIRR
+144 REVSIAR
-151 KLKEAITAIKIEQT
+151 KIKEAITAVKIEQT

-185 YGVQV
+185 YGIQV
-190 ASELYFKKNPKDLT
+190 ASELYFKKSPLQLS

-231 KRRNLVLSMMAD
+231 NRRNLVLSMMAD
-243 MGYLEEQQYYSSIMQ
+243 MGYLEEDQYYSSLIQ
-258 PIFINP
+258 PIFLNR

-280 MVRQA
+280 MIRQA
-285 LENDDTYN
+285 LEKDDQFT

-310 DTRIQK
+310 DSRIQQ

-322 KEHLA
+322 QEHLSV
-327 GFQDAFRKNWSWSGK
+327 FQETFRKNWSWKGK
-342 EKLLTSLI
+342 QKLLNSLI
-350 KQAVMEKPE
+350 RQAVMEKPE
-359 YLALTDP
+359 YLSVSDP
-366 AKKEKMM
+366 AKKEQMM
-373 KDAMSNS
+373 QGAMKNQKFIDS
-380 AFVDTVKRRATT
+380 VKLKATT
-392 VQTGVNVI
+392 IQTGVNVI
-400 DPKTG
+400 DPMTG

-414 PEGTALSGGS
+414 PEGLALAGDS

-442 KPFVYASAMLN
+442 KPFVYASAMIN

-459 SIESGPFTYT
+459 VIESGPFSYT

-478 SGSSSGPISLANA
+478 SGSSSGPISLAGG

-511 EVIALAHRMGIKTSL
+511 EVIALSHRMGIKSEL
-526 DPFPTLALGAEEVT
+526 DAFPTLALGAEEVT

-551 LNHGINVEPSFIQR
+551 LNHGISIDPVYIQR
-565 IEDKRGKLIYQK
+565 IEDKRGKVIYQR
-577 SRVLELVDALNP
+577 SRHINLVDALRP
-589 GIAKSMIKMMRGV
+589 DIAKAMVKMMRGV
-602 VTGGTASSVKNYF
+602 VTGGTASSIRSFF

-627 NYADAWFVGFTPQ
+627 DYADAWFVGLTPQ
-640 LTAGVWV
+640 LAAGVWV
-647 GFDDQRIKFTGW
+647 GFDDRRIKFTGW

-678 YNTPGIRYRERR
+678 YSKPGMQYRLKRFGFTPADSSEMSDSKELIEENT
-690 FSGIVSPDST
+690 
-700 ELPSGAELPVENR
+700 
-713 IPTKTTSTSEQ
+713 IPKKLQDKNQEFE

>member
-1 MGFNFWDGIVTMTVK
+1 MTVK
-16 RFLLLVIG
+16 KFLLMSIG
-24 AMLIGIIGLTMY
+24 AILFVVLGMTFY
-36 IVFFIVDELPSF
+36 INMFIVDELPSF
-48 EQLENPPQELATRV
+48 DQLENPPQELATKV
-62 FSADGKVLD
+62 LSADGKILD
-71 MFYIKKR
+71 MFFIKKR
-78 TYIPY
+78 SSIPY
-83 DSIPEDVTNA
+83 DSIPKDVINA
-93 LISTEDRA
+93 LIATEDRA

-110 MRILKAFIKNIIAF
+110 MRIAKAFIKNIIAF

-144 REVSIRR
+144 REVSITR
-151 KLKEAITAIKIEQT
+151 KLKEAITAVKIEQT

-185 YGVQV
+185 YGIQV
-190 ASELYFKKNPKDLT
+190 ASELYFKKTPLQLT

-243 MGYLEEQQYYSSIMQ
+243 MGFLEEDQYNASLIQ
-258 PIFINP
+258 PIFLNR

-269 KEESIAPHFVE
+269 KDESIAPHFVE
-280 MVRQA
+280 MIRQA
-285 LENDDTYN
+285 LEKDDQFN
-293 LQENNLYRDGLV
+293 LQDNNLYRDGLV

-310 DTRIQK
+310 DSRIQQ

-322 KEHLA
+322 QEHLA
-327 GFQDAFRKNWSWSGK
+327 GFQETFRKNWGWKGK
-342 EKLLTSLI
+342 QKLLNSLI

-359 YLALTDP
+359 YLSLTDP
-366 AKKEKMM
+366 AKKEFMIQQAM
-373 KDAMSNS
+373 KNQ
-380 AFVDTVKRRATT
+380 AFIDSVKRKATT
-392 VQTGVNVI
+392 IQTGVNVI
-400 DPKTG
+400 DPMTG
-405 HIVAMVGSS
+405 HILAMVGSS
-414 PEGTALSGGS
+414 PEGLALAGDS

-453 GLTPES
+453 GLTPETA
-459 SIESGPFTYT
+459 IESGPFSYT

-478 SGSSSGPISLANA
+478 GGSSSGPISLAGG

-511 EVIALAHRMGIKTSL
+511 EVIALAHRMGIKSEL
-526 DPFPTLALGAEEVT
+526 DPFPTIALGAEEVT

-551 LNHGINVEPSFIQR
+551 LNHGISIAPVFIQR
-565 IEDKRGKLIYQK
+565 IEDKRGKIIYQR
-577 SRVLELVDALNP
+577 SRQVDLVDALRP
-589 GIAKSMIKMMRGV
+589 EVAKSMVKMMRGV
-602 VTGGTASSVKNYF
+602 VTGGTASSIRSFF

-627 NYADAWFVGFTPQ
+627 DYADAWFVGLTPQ
-640 LTAGVWV
+640 LAAGVWV
-647 GFDDQRIKFTGW
+647 GFDDMRIKFTGW

-678 YNTPGIRYRERR
+678 YSTPGIQYRLKS
-690 FSGIVSPDST
+690 FGFTPADSSEISDSK
-700 ELPSGAELPVENR
+700 ELIEENA
-713 IPTKTTSTSEQ
+713 IPKNKQQQNQEFQ

>member
-1 MGFNFWDGIVTMTVK
+1 MTVNK
-16 RFLLLVIG
+16 FLLMSIG
-24 AMLIGIIGLTMY
+24 AILFVVLGMTFY
-36 IVFFIVDELPSF
+36 INMFIVDELPSF
-48 EQLENPPQELATRV
+48 DQLENPPQELATKV
-62 FSADGKVLD
+62 LSADGKILD
-71 MFYIKKR
+71 MFFIKKR
-78 TYIPY
+78 SSIPY
-83 DSIPEDVTNA
+83 DSIPKDVINA
-93 LISTEDRA
+93 LIATEDRA

-110 MRILKAFIKNIIAF
+110 MRIAKAFIKNIIAF

-144 REVSIRR
+144 REVSITR

-185 YGVQV
+185 YGIQV
-190 ASELYFKKNPKDLT
+190 ASELYFKKTPLQLT

-243 MGYLEEQQYYSSIMQ
+243 MGFLEEDQYNASLIQ
-258 PIFINP
+258 PIFLNR

-269 KEESIAPHFVE
+269 KDESIAPHFVE
-280 MVRQA
+280 MIRQA
-285 LENDDTYN
+285 LEKDDQFN
-293 LQENNLYRDGLV
+293 LQDNNLYRDGLV

-310 DTRIQK
+310 DSRIQQ

-322 KEHLA
+322 QEHLT
-327 GFQDAFRKNWSWSGK
+327 GFQETFRKNWGWKGK
-342 EKLLTSLI
+342 QKLLNYLI

-359 YLALTDP
+359 YLSLTDP
-366 AKKEKMM
+366 AKKEFMIQQAM
-373 KDAMSNS
+373 KNQ
-380 AFVDTVKRRATT
+380 AFIDSVKRKATT
-392 VQTGVNVI
+392 IQTGVNVI
-400 DPKTG
+400 DPMTG
-405 HIVAMVGSS
+405 HILAMVGSS
-414 PEGTALSGGS
+414 PEGLALAGDS

-453 GLTPES
+453 GLTPETA
-459 SIESGPFTYT
+459 IESGPFSYT

-478 SGSSSGPISLANA
+478 GGSSSGPISLAGG
-491 LRYSINTVAARL
+491 LRFSINTVAARL

-511 EVIALAHRMGIKTSL
+511 EVIALAHRMGIKSEL
-526 DPFPTLALGAEEVT
+526 DPFPTIALGAEEVT

-551 LNHGINVEPSFIQR
+551 LNHGISIAPVFIQR
-565 IEDKRGKLIYQK
+565 IEDKRGKIIYQR
-577 SRVLELVDALNP
+577 SRQVDLVDALRP
-589 GIAKSMIKMMRGV
+589 DVAKSMVKMMRGV
-602 VTGGTASSVKNYF
+602 VTGGTASSIRSFF

-627 NYADAWFVGFTPQ
+627 DYADAWFVGLTPQ
-640 LTAGVWV
+640 LAAGVWV
-647 GFDDQRIKFTGW
+647 GFDDRRIKFTGW

-678 YNTPGIRYRERR
+678 YSTPGIQYRLKS
-690 FSGIVSPDST
+690 FGFTPADSSEISDSK
-700 ELPSGAELPVENR
+700 ELIEENA
-713 IPTKTTSTSEQ
+713 IPKNKQQQNQEFQ

>member
-1 MGFNFWDGIVTMTVK
+1 MTVK

-24 AMLIGIIGLTMY
+24 AMLLGIIGLTFY
-36 IVFFIVDELPSF
+36 IMVFIIDELPSF

-78 TYIPY
+78 SYIPY
-83 DSIPEDVTNA
+83 DSIPADIVNA
-93 LISTEDRA
+93 LIATEDRA

-110 MRILKAFIKNIIAF
+110 MRIVKAFIKNIIAL

-151 KLKEAITAIKIEQT
+151 KLKEAITAVKIEQT

-190 ASELYFKKNPKDLT
+190 ASELYFKKNPKELS

-223 IGNYEKAL
+223 IGNLEKAL

-243 MGYLEEQQYYSSIMQ
+243 MGFLEEQQYYSSIMQ

-293 LQENNLYRDGLV
+293 LQDNNLYRDGLV

-327 GFQDAFRKNWSWSGK
+327 GFQDSFRKNWSWSGK
-342 EKLLTSLI
+342 QKLLTSLI

-366 AKKEKMM
+366 AKKEKMIQ
-373 KDAMSNS
+373 DAMNNP

-405 HIVAMVGSS
+405 HILAMVGSS
-414 PEGTALSGGS
+414 PEATALSGGS

-459 SIESGPFTYT
+459 TIESGPFTYT

-478 SGSSSGPISLANA
+478 SGSSSGPIPLSSA

-511 EVIALAHRMGIKTSL
+511 EVIALAHRMGIKTEL

-551 LNHGINVEPSFIQR
+551 LNHGINVSPSFIQR
-565 IEDKRGKLIYQK
+565 IEDKRGKFIYQK
-577 SRVLELVDALNP
+577 SRVIELVDALNP
-589 GIAKSMIKMMRGV
+589 GIAKSMIKMMRAV
-602 VTGGTASSVKNYF
+602 VTGGTATSIKKDYKF
-615 SYDAAGKTGTTN
+615 DAAGKTGTTN

-640 LTAGVWV
+640 LVAGVWV

-669 IWGRMMQKV
+669 IWGKMMGKV
-678 YNTPGIRYRERR
+678 YALPGISYRLKSFGLNPVDSSEI
-690 FSGIVSPDST
+690 SNDYIDDNDATKIQVTSPT
-700 ELPSGAELPVENR
+700 QP
-713 IPTKTTSTSEQ
+713 

>member
-1 MGFNFWDGIVTMTVK
+1 MTVNK
-16 RFLLLVIG
+16 FLLMSIG
-24 AMLIGIIGLTMY
+24 AILFVVLGMTFY
-36 IVFFIVDELPSF
+36 INMFIVDELPSF
-48 EQLENPPQELATRV
+48 DQLENPPQELATKV
-62 FSADGKVLD
+62 LSADGKILD
-71 MFYIKKR
+71 MFFIKKR
-78 TYIPY
+78 SSIPY
-83 DSIPEDVTNA
+83 DSIPKDVINA
-93 LISTEDRA
+93 LIATEDRA

-110 MRILKAFIKNIIAF
+110 MRIAKAFIKNIIAF

-144 REVSIRR
+144 REVSITR
-151 KLKEAITAIKIEQT
+151 KLKEAITAVKIEQT

-185 YGVQV
+185 YGIQV
-190 ASELYFKKNPKDLT
+190 ASELYFKKTPLQLT

-243 MGYLEEQQYYSSIMQ
+243 MGFLEEDQYNASLIQ
-258 PIFINP
+258 PIFLNR

-269 KEESIAPHFVE
+269 KDESIAPHFVE
-280 MVRQA
+280 MIRQA
-285 LENDDTYN
+285 LEKDDQFN
-293 LQENNLYRDGLV
+293 LQDNNLYRDGLV

-310 DTRIQK
+310 DSRIQQ

-322 KEHLA
+322 QEHLT
-327 GFQDAFRKNWSWSGK
+327 GFQETFRKNWGWKGK
-342 EKLLTSLI
+342 QKLLNYLI

-359 YLALTDP
+359 YLSLTDP
-366 AKKEKMM
+366 AKKEFMIQQAM
-373 KDAMSNS
+373 KNQ
-380 AFVDTVKRRATT
+380 AFIDSVKRKATT
-392 VQTGVNVI
+392 IQTGVNVI
-400 DPKTG
+400 DPMTG
-405 HIVAMVGSS
+405 HILAMVGSS
-414 PEGTALSGGS
+414 PEGLALAGDS

-453 GLTPES
+453 GLTPETA
-459 SIESGPFTYT
+459 IESGPFSYT

-478 SGSSSGPISLANA
+478 GGSSSGPISLAGG
-491 LRYSINTVAARL
+491 LRFSINTVAARL

-511 EVIALAHRMGIKTSL
+511 EVIALAHRMGIKSEL
-526 DPFPTLALGAEEVT
+526 DPFPTIALGAEEVT

-551 LNHGINVEPSFIQR
+551 LNHGISIAPVFIQR
-565 IEDKRGKLIYQK
+565 IEDKRGKIIYQR
-577 SRVLELVDALNP
+577 SRQVDLVDALRP
-589 GIAKSMIKMMRGV
+589 DVAKSMVKMMRGV
-602 VTGGTASSVKNYF
+602 VTGGTASSIRSFF

-627 NYADAWFVGFTPQ
+627 DYADAWFVGLTPQ
-640 LTAGVWV
+640 LAAGVWV
-647 GFDDQRIKFTGW
+647 GFDDRRIKFTGW

-678 YNTPGIRYRERR
+678 YSTPGIQYRLKS
-690 FSGIVSPDST
+690 FGFTPADSSEISDSK
-700 ELPSGAELPVENR
+700 ELIEENA
-713 IPTKTTSTSEQ
+713 IPKNKQQQNQEFQ

>member
-1 MGFNFWDGIVTMTVK
+1 MTVK
-16 RFLLLVIG
+16 KTLLISIGVILFLLLGLAFYIH
-24 AMLIGIIGLTMY
+24 AFII
-36 IVFFIVDELPSF
+36 DELPSF
-48 EQLENPPQELATRV
+48 DQLENPPQELATKV
-62 FSADGKVLD
+62 LSSDGKILD
-71 MFYIKKR
+71 MFFIKKR
-78 TYIPY
+78 SNIPY
-83 DSIPEDVTNA
+83 DSIPKDVINA
-93 LISTEDRA
+93 LIATEDRA
-101 FYDHWGIHP
+101 FFDHWGIHP
-110 MRILKAFIKNIIAF
+110 MRIAKAFVKNIIVF

-144 REVSIRR
+144 REVSIAR
-151 KLKEAITAIKIEQT
+151 KIKEAITAVKIEQT

-185 YGVQV
+185 YGIQV
-190 ASELYFKKNPKDLT
+190 ASELYFKKSPLQLS

-231 KRRNLVLSMMAD
+231 NRRNLVLSMMAD
-243 MGYLEEQQYYSSIMQ
+243 MGYLEEDQYYSSLIQ
-258 PIFINP
+258 PIFLNR

-280 MVRQA
+280 MIRQA
-285 LENDDTYN
+285 LEKDDQFT

-310 DTRIQK
+310 DSRIQQ

-322 KEHLA
+322 QEHLSV
-327 GFQDAFRKNWSWSGK
+327 FQETFRKNWSWKGK
-342 EKLLTSLI
+342 QKLLNSLI
-350 KQAVMEKPE
+350 RQAVMEKPE
-359 YLALTDP
+359 YLSVSDP
-366 AKKEKMM
+366 AKKEQMM
-373 KDAMSNS
+373 QGAMKNQKFIDS
-380 AFVDTVKRRATT
+380 VKLKATT
-392 VQTGVNVI
+392 IQTGVNVI
-400 DPKTG
+400 DPMTG

-414 PEGTALSGGS
+414 PEGLALAGDS

-442 KPFVYASAMLN
+442 KPFVYASAMIN

-459 SIESGPFTYT
+459 VIESGPFSYT

-478 SGSSSGPISLANA
+478 SGSSSGPISLAGG

-511 EVIALAHRMGIKTSL
+511 EVIALAHRMGIKSEL
-526 DPFPTLALGAEEVT
+526 DAFPTLALGAEEVT

-551 LNHGINVEPSFIQR
+551 LNHGISIDPVYIQR
-565 IEDKRGKLIYQK
+565 IEDKRGKVIYQR
-577 SRVLELVDALNP
+577 SRHINLVDALRP
-589 GIAKSMIKMMRGV
+589 DIAKAMVKMMRGV
-602 VTGGTASSVKNYF
+602 VTGGTASSIRSFF

-627 NYADAWFVGFTPQ
+627 DYADAWFVGLTPQ
-640 LTAGVWV
+640 LAAGVWV
-647 GFDDQRIKFTGW
+647 GFDDRRIKFTGW

-678 YNTPGIRYRERR
+678 YSKPGMQYRLKRFGFTPADSSEMSDSKELIEENT
-690 FSGIVSPDST
+690 
-700 ELPSGAELPVENR
+700 
-713 IPTKTTSTSEQ
+713 IPKKLQDKNQEFE

>member
-1 MGFNFWDGIVTMTVK
+1 MTVK
-16 RFLLLVIG
+16 KTLLISIGVILFLLLGLAFYIH
-24 AMLIGIIGLTMY
+24 AFII
-36 IVFFIVDELPSF
+36 DELPSF
-48 EQLENPPQELATRV
+48 DQLENPPQELATKV
-62 FSADGKVLD
+62 LSSDGKILD
-71 MFYIKKR
+71 MFFIKKR
-78 TYIPY
+78 SNIPY
-83 DSIPEDVTNA
+83 DSIPKDVINA
-93 LISTEDRA
+93 LIATEDRA
-101 FYDHWGIHP
+101 FFDHWGIHP
-110 MRILKAFIKNIIAF
+110 MRIAKAFVKNIIVF

-144 REVSIRR
+144 REVSIAR
-151 KLKEAITAIKIEQT
+151 KIKEAITAVKIEQT

-185 YGVQV
+185 YGIQV
-190 ASELYFKKNPKDLT
+190 ASELFFKKSPLQLS

-231 KRRNLVLSMMAD
+231 NRRNLVLSMMAD
-243 MGYLEEQQYYSSIMQ
+243 MGYLEEDQYYSSLIQ
-258 PIFINP
+258 PIFLNR

-280 MVRQA
+280 MIRQA
-285 LENDDTYN
+285 LEKDDQFT

-310 DTRIQK
+310 DSRIQQ

-322 KEHLA
+322 QEHLS
-327 GFQDAFRKNWSWSGK
+327 GFQETFRKNWSWKGK
-342 EKLLTSLI
+342 QKLLNSLI
-350 KQAVMEKPE
+350 RQAVMEKPE
-359 YLALTDP
+359 YLSVSDP
-366 AKKEKMM
+366 AKKEQMM
-373 KDAMSNS
+373 QGAMKNQKFIDS
-380 AFVDTVKRRATT
+380 VKLKATT
-392 VQTGVNVI
+392 IQTGVNVI
-400 DPKTG
+400 DPMTG

-414 PEGTALSGGS
+414 PEGLALAGDS

-442 KPFVYASAMLN
+442 KPFVYASAMIN

-459 SIESGPFTYT
+459 VIESGPFSYT

-478 SGSSSGPISLANA
+478 SGSSSGPISLAGG

-511 EVIALAHRMGIKTSL
+511 EVIALSHRMGIKSEL
-526 DPFPTLALGAEEVT
+526 DAFPTLALGAEEVT

-551 LNHGINVEPSFIQR
+551 LNHGISIDPVYIQR
-565 IEDKRGKLIYQK
+565 IEDKRGKVIYQR
-577 SRVLELVDALNP
+577 SRHINLVDALRP
-589 GIAKSMIKMMRGV
+589 DIAKAMVKMMRGV
-602 VTGGTASSVKNYF
+602 VTGGTASSIRSFF

-627 NYADAWFVGFTPQ
+627 DYADAWFVGLTPQ
-640 LTAGVWV
+640 LAAGVWV
-647 GFDDQRIKFTGW
+647 GFDDRRIKFTGW

-678 YNTPGIRYRERR
+678 YSKPGMQYRLKRFGFTPADSSEMSDSKELIEENT
-690 FSGIVSPDST
+690 
-700 ELPSGAELPVENR
+700 
-713 IPTKTTSTSEQ
+713 IPKKLQDKNQEFE

>member
-1 MGFNFWDGIVTMTVK
+1 MTVK
-16 RFLLLVIG
+16 KTLLISIGVILFLLLGLAFYIH
-24 AMLIGIIGLTMY
+24 AFII
-36 IVFFIVDELPSF
+36 DELPSF
-48 EQLENPPQELATRV
+48 DQLENPPQELATKV
-62 FSADGKVLD
+62 LSSDGKILD
-71 MFYIKKR
+71 MFFIKKR
-78 TYIPY
+78 SNIPY
-83 DSIPEDVTNA
+83 DSIPKDVINA
-93 LISTEDRA
+93 LIATEDRA
-101 FYDHWGIHP
+101 FFDHWGIHP
-110 MRILKAFIKNIIAF
+110 MRIAKAFVKNIIVF

-144 REVSIRR
+144 REVSIAR
-151 KLKEAITAIKIEQT
+151 KIKEAITAVKIEQT

-185 YGVQV
+185 YGIQV
-190 ASELYFKKNPKDLT
+190 ASELYFKKSPLQLS

-231 KRRNLVLSMMAD
+231 NRRNLVLSMMAD
-243 MGYLEEQQYYSSIMQ
+243 MGYLEEDQYYSSLIQ
-258 PIFINP
+258 PIFLNR

-280 MVRQA
+280 MIRQA
-285 LENDDTYN
+285 LEKDDQFT

-310 DTRIQK
+310 DSRIQQ

-322 KEHLA
+322 QEHLS
-327 GFQDAFRKNWSWSGK
+327 GFQETFRKNWSWKGK
-342 EKLLTSLI
+342 QKLLNSLI
-350 KQAVMEKPE
+350 RQAVMEKPE
-359 YLALTDP
+359 YLSVSDP
-366 AKKEKMM
+366 AKKEQMM
-373 KDAMSNS
+373 QGAMKNQKFIDS
-380 AFVDTVKRRATT
+380 VKLKATT
-392 VQTGVNVI
+392 IQTGVNVI
-400 DPKTG
+400 DPMTG

-414 PEGTALSGGS
+414 PEGLALAGDS

-442 KPFVYASAMLN
+442 KPFVYASAMIN

-459 SIESGPFTYT
+459 VIESGPFSYT

-478 SGSSSGPISLANA
+478 SGSSSGPISLAGG

-511 EVIALAHRMGIKTSL
+511 EVIALSHRMGIKSEL
-526 DPFPTLALGAEEVT
+526 DAFPTLALGAEEVT

-551 LNHGINVEPSFIQR
+551 LNHGISIDPVYIQR
-565 IEDKRGKLIYQK
+565 IEDKRGKVIYQR
-577 SRVLELVDALNP
+577 SRHINLVDALRP
-589 GIAKSMIKMMRGV
+589 DIAKAMVKMMRGV
-602 VTGGTASSVKNYF
+602 VTGGTASSIRSFF

-627 NYADAWFVGFTPQ
+627 DYADAWFVGLTAQ
-640 LTAGVWV
+640 LAAGVWV
-647 GFDDQRIKFTGW
+647 GFDDRRIKFTGW

-678 YNTPGIRYRERR
+678 YSKPGMQYRLKRFGFTPADSSEMSDSKELIEENT
-690 FSGIVSPDST
+690 
-700 ELPSGAELPVENR
+700 
-713 IPTKTTSTSEQ
+713 IPKKLQDKNQEFE

>member
-1 MGFNFWDGIVTMTVK
+1 MTVK
-16 RFLLLVIG
+16 KTLLISIGVILFLLLGLAFYIH
-24 AMLIGIIGLTMY
+24 AFII
-36 IVFFIVDELPSF
+36 DELPSF
-48 EQLENPPQELATRV
+48 DQLENPPQELATKV
-62 FSADGKVLD
+62 LSSDGKILD
-71 MFYIKKR
+71 MFFIKKR
-78 TYIPY
+78 SNIPY
-83 DSIPEDVTNA
+83 DSIPKDVINA
-93 LISTEDRA
+93 LIATEDRA
-101 FYDHWGIHP
+101 FFDHWGIHP
-110 MRILKAFIKNIIAF
+110 MRIAKAFVKNIIVF

-144 REVSIRR
+144 REVSIAR
-151 KLKEAITAIKIEQT
+151 KIKEAITAVKIEQT

-185 YGVQV
+185 YGIQV
-190 ASELYFKKNPKDLT
+190 ASELYFKKSPLQLS

-231 KRRNLVLSMMAD
+231 NRRNLVLSMMAD
-243 MGYLEEQQYYSSIMQ
+243 MGYLEEDQYYSSLIQ
-258 PIFINP
+258 PIFLNR

-280 MVRQA
+280 MIRQA
-285 LENDDTYN
+285 LEKDDQFT

-310 DTRIQK
+310 DSRIQQ

-322 KEHLA
+322 QEHLSV
-327 GFQDAFRKNWSWSGK
+327 FQETFRKNWSWKGK
-342 EKLLTSLI
+342 QKLLNSLI
-350 KQAVMEKPE
+350 RQAVMEKPE
-359 YLALTDP
+359 YLSVSDP
-366 AKKEKMM
+366 AKKEQMM
-373 KDAMSNS
+373 QGAMKNQKFIDS
-380 AFVDTVKRRATT
+380 VKLKATT
-392 VQTGVNVI
+392 IQTGVNVI
-400 DPKTG
+400 DPMTG

-414 PEGTALSGGS
+414 PEGLALAGDS

-442 KPFVYASAMLN
+442 KPFVYASAMIN

-459 SIESGPFTYT
+459 VIESGPFSYT

-478 SGSSSGPISLANA
+478 SGSSSGPISLAGG

-511 EVIALAHRMGIKTSL
+511 EVIALAHRMGIKSEL
-526 DPFPTLALGAEEVT
+526 DAFPTLALGAEEVT

-551 LNHGINVEPSFIQR
+551 LNHGISIDPVYIQR
-565 IEDKRGKLIYQK
+565 IEDKRGKVIYPR
-577 SRVLELVDALNP
+577 SRHINLVDALRP
-589 GIAKSMIKMMRGV
+589 DIAKAMVKMMRGV
-602 VTGGTASSVKNYF
+602 VTGGTASSIRSFF

-627 NYADAWFVGFTPQ
+627 DYADAWFVGLTPQ
-640 LTAGVWV
+640 LAAGVWV
-647 GFDDQRIKFTGW
+647 GFDDRRIKFTGW

-678 YNTPGIRYRERR
+678 YSKPGMQYRLKRFGFTPADSSEMSDSKELIEENT
-690 FSGIVSPDST
+690 
-700 ELPSGAELPVENR
+700 
-713 IPTKTTSTSEQ
+713 IPKKLQDKNQEFE

>member
-1 MGFNFWDGIVTMTVK
+1 MTVK
-16 RFLLLVIG
+16 KFLLMSIG
-24 AMLIGIIGLTMY
+24 AILFVVLGMTFY
-36 IVFFIVDELPSF
+36 INMFIVDELPSF
-48 EQLENPPQELATRV
+48 DQLENPPQELATKV
-62 FSADGKVLD
+62 LSADGKILD
-71 MFYIKKR
+71 MFFIKKR
-78 TYIPY
+78 SSIPY
-83 DSIPEDVTNA
+83 DSIPKDVINA
-93 LISTEDRA
+93 LIATEDRA

-110 MRILKAFIKNIIAF
+110 MRIAKAFIKNIIAF

-144 REVSIRR
+144 REVSITR
-151 KLKEAITAIKIEQT
+151 KLKEAITAVKIEQT

-185 YGVQV
+185 YGIQV
-190 ASELYFKKNPKDLT
+190 ASELYFKKTPLQLT

-243 MGYLEEQQYYSSIMQ
+243 MGFLEEDQYNASLIQ
-258 PIFINP
+258 PIFLNR

-269 KEESIAPHFVE
+269 KDESIAPHFVE
-280 MVRQA
+280 MIRQA
-285 LENDDTYN
+285 LEKDDQFN
-293 LQENNLYRDGLV
+293 LQDNNLYRDGLV

-310 DTRIQK
+310 DSRIQQ

-322 KEHLA
+322 QEHLT
-327 GFQDAFRKNWSWSGK
+327 GFQETFRKNWGWKGK
-342 EKLLTSLI
+342 QKLLNSLI

-359 YLALTDP
+359 YLSLTDP
-366 AKKEKMM
+366 AKKEFMIQQAM
-373 KDAMSNS
+373 KNQ
-380 AFVDTVKRRATT
+380 AFIDSVKRKATT
-392 VQTGVNVI
+392 IQTGVNVI
-400 DPKTG
+400 DPMTG
-405 HIVAMVGSS
+405 HILAMVGSS
-414 PEGTALSGGS
+414 PEGLALAGDS

-453 GLTPES
+453 GLTPETA
-459 SIESGPFTYT
+459 IESGPFSYT

-478 SGSSSGPISLANA
+478 GGSSSGPISLAGG

-511 EVIALAHRMGIKTSL
+511 EVIALAHRMGIKSEL
-526 DPFPTLALGAEEVT
+526 DPFPTIALGAEEVT

-551 LNHGINVEPSFIQR
+551 LNHGISIAPVFIQR
-565 IEDKRGKLIYQK
+565 IEDKRGKIIYQR
-577 SRVLELVDALNP
+577 SRQVDLVDALRP
-589 GIAKSMIKMMRGV
+589 DVAKSMVKMMRGV
-602 VTGGTASSVKNYF
+602 VTGGTASSIRSFF

-627 NYADAWFVGFTPQ
+627 DYADAWFVGLTPQ
-640 LTAGVWV
+640 LAAGVWV
-647 GFDDQRIKFTGW
+647 GFDDMRIKFTGW

-678 YNTPGIRYRERR
+678 YSTPGIQYRLKS
-690 FSGIVSPDST
+690 FGFTPADSSEISDSK
-700 ELPSGAELPVENR
+700 ELIEENA
-713 IPTKTTSTSEQ
+713 IPKNKQQQNQEFQ

>member
-1 MGFNFWDGIVTMTVK
+1 
-16 RFLLLVIG
+16 
-24 AMLIGIIGLTMY
+24 
-36 IVFFIVDELPSF
+36 
-48 EQLENPPQELATRV
+48 
-62 FSADGKVLD
+62 
-71 MFYIKKR
+71 
-78 TYIPY
+78 
-83 DSIPEDVTNA
+83 
-93 LISTEDRA
+93 
-101 FYDHWGIHP
+101 
-110 MRILKAFIKNIIAF
+110 
-124 RAKEGASTLSQ
+124 
-135 QLARNLFLN
+135 
-144 REVSIRR
+144 
-151 KLKEAITAIKIEQT
+151 
-165 YTKKEILELYC
+165 
-176 NTVYFGKGA
+176 
-185 YGVQV
+185 
-190 ASELYFKKNPKDLT
+190 
-204 TAECAYLIA
+204 
-213 LLKGPENYSA
+213 
-223 IGNYEKAL
+223 
-231 KRRNLVLSMMAD
+231 
-243 MGYLEEQQYYSSIMQ
+243 
-258 PIFINP
+258 
-264 GRLGM
+264 
-269 KEESIAPHFVE
+269 

-293 LQENNLYRDGLV
+293 LQDNNLYRDGLV

-327 GFQDAFRKNWSWSGK
+327 VFQESFRKNWSWSGSSK
-342 EKLLTSLI
+342 QKLLNSLI
-350 KQAVMEKPE
+350 KQAVIEKPE

-366 AKKEKMM
+366 VKREKMIQ
-373 KDAMSNS
+373 DAMNNP

-414 PEGTALSGGS
+414 PEATTLSGGS

-442 KPFVYASAMLN
+442 KPFIYASAMLN
-453 GLTPES
+453 GMTPES
-459 SIESGPFTYT
+459 TVESGPFSYT

>member
-285 LENDDTYN
+285 LENDDT
-293 LQENNLYRDGLV
+293 
-305 IFTTL
+305 
-310 DTRIQK
+310 
-316 AANEAV
+316 
-322 KEHLA
+322 
-327 GFQDAFRKNWSWSGK
+327 
-342 EKLLTSLI
+342 
-350 KQAVMEKPE
+350 VM
-359 YLALTDP
+359 D
-366 AKKEKMM
+366 
-373 KDAMSNS
+373 
-380 AFVDTVKRRATT
+380 
-392 VQTGVNVI
+392 
-400 DPKTG
+400 
-405 HIVAMVGSS
+405 
-414 PEGTALSGGS
+414 
-424 RYTLNHAV
+424 
-432 QIKRQPGSSF
+432 
-442 KPFVYASAMLN
+442 
-453 GLTPES
+453 
-459 SIESGPFTYT
+459 
-469 LPSGGVWSP
+469 W
-478 SGSSSGPISLANA
+478 
-491 LRYSINTVAARL
+491 
-503 ITEHTSPS
+503 
-511 EVIALAHRMGIKTSL
+511 
-526 DPFPTLALGAEEVT
+526 
-540 PLEMTSAFGTF
+540 
-551 LNHGINVEPSFIQR
+551 
-565 IEDKRGKLIYQK
+565 
-577 SRVLELVDALNP
+577 
-589 GIAKSMIKMMRGV
+589 
-602 VTGGTASSVKNYF
+602 
-615 SYDAAGKTGTTN
+615 
-627 NYADAWFVGFTPQ
+627 
-640 LTAGVWV
+640 
-647 GFDDQRIKFTGW
+647 
-659 YGQGGKAAAP
+659 
-669 IWGRMMQKV
+669 
-678 YNTPGIRYRERR
+678 
-690 FSGIVSPDST
+690 
-700 ELPSGAELPVENR
+700 
-713 IPTKTTSTSEQ
+713 

>member
-1 MGFNFWDGIVTMTVK
+1 MTVK
-16 RFLLLVIG
+16 KTLLISIGVILFLLLGLAFYIH
-24 AMLIGIIGLTMY
+24 AFII
-36 IVFFIVDELPSF
+36 DELPSF
-48 EQLENPPQELATRV
+48 DQLENPPQELATKV
-62 FSADGKVLD
+62 LSSDGKILD
-71 MFYIKKR
+71 MFFIKKR
-78 TYIPY
+78 SNIPY
-83 DSIPEDVTNA
+83 DSIPKDVINA
-93 LISTEDRA
+93 LIATEDRA
-101 FYDHWGIHP
+101 FFDHWGIHP
-110 MRILKAFIKNIIAF
+110 MRIAKAFVKNIIVF

-144 REVSIRR
+144 REVSIAR
-151 KLKEAITAIKIEQT
+151 KIKEAITAVKIEQT

-185 YGVQV
+185 YGIQV
-190 ASELYFKKNPKDLT
+190 ASELYFKKSPLQLS

-231 KRRNLVLSMMAD
+231 NRRNLVLSMMAD
-243 MGYLEEQQYYSSIMQ
+243 MGYLEEDQYYSSLIQ
-258 PIFINP
+258 PIFLNR

-280 MVRQA
+280 MIRQA
-285 LENDDTYN
+285 LEKDDQFT

-310 DTRIQK
+310 DSRIQQ

-322 KEHLA
+322 QEHLS
-327 GFQDAFRKNWSWSGK
+327 GFQETFRKNWSWKGK
-342 EKLLTSLI
+342 QKLLNSLI
-350 KQAVMEKPE
+350 RQAVMEKPE
-359 YLALTDP
+359 YLSVSDP
-366 AKKEKMM
+366 AKKEQMM
-373 KDAMSNS
+373 QGAMKNQKFIDS
-380 AFVDTVKRRATT
+380 VKLKATT
-392 VQTGVNVI
+392 IQTGVNVI
-400 DPKTG
+400 DPMTG

-414 PEGTALSGGS
+414 PEGLALAGDS

-442 KPFVYASAMLN
+442 KPFVYASAMIN

-459 SIESGPFTYT
+459 VIESGPFSYT

-478 SGSSSGPISLANA
+478 SGSSSGPISLAGG

-511 EVIALAHRMGIKTSL
+511 EVIALSHRMGIKSEL
-526 DPFPTLALGAEEVT
+526 DAFPTLALGAEEVT

-551 LNHGINVEPSFIQR
+551 LNHGISIDPVYIQR
-565 IEDKRGKLIYQK
+565 IEDKRGKVIYQR
-577 SRVLELVDALNP
+577 SRHINLVDALRP
-589 GIAKSMIKMMRGV
+589 DIAKAMVKMMRGV
-602 VTGGTASSVKNYF
+602 VTGGTASSIRSFF

-627 NYADAWFVGFTPQ
+627 DYADAWFVGLTPQ
-640 LTAGVWV
+640 LAAGVWV
-647 GFDDQRIKFTGW
+647 GFDDRRIKFTGW

-678 YNTPGIRYRERR
+678 YSKPGMQYRLKRFGFTPADSSEMSDSKELIEENT
-690 FSGIVSPDST
+690 
-700 ELPSGAELPVENR
+700 
-713 IPTKTTSTSEQ
+713 IPKKLQDKNQEFE

>member
-1 MGFNFWDGIVTMTVK
+1 MTVK
-16 RFLLLVIG
+16 KTLLISIGVILFLLLGLAFYIH
-24 AMLIGIIGLTMY
+24 AFII
-36 IVFFIVDELPSF
+36 DELPSF
-48 EQLENPPQELATRV
+48 DQLENPPQELATKV
-62 FSADGKVLD
+62 LSSDGKILD
-71 MFYIKKR
+71 MFFIKKR
-78 TYIPY
+78 SNIPY
-83 DSIPEDVTNA
+83 DSIPKDVINA
-93 LISTEDRA
+93 LIATEDRA
-101 FYDHWGIHP
+101 FFDHWGIHP
-110 MRILKAFIKNIIAF
+110 MRIAKAFVKNIIVF

-144 REVSIRR
+144 REVSIAR
-151 KLKEAITAIKIEQT
+151 KIKEAITAVKIEQT

-185 YGVQV
+185 YGIQV
-190 ASELYFKKNPKDLT
+190 ASELYFKKSPLQLS

-231 KRRNLVLSMMAD
+231 NRRNLVLSMMAD
-243 MGYLEEQQYYSSIMQ
+243 MGYLEEDQYYSSLIQ
-258 PIFINP
+258 PIFLNR

-280 MVRQA
+280 MIRQA
-285 LENDDTYN
+285 LEKDDQFT

-310 DTRIQK
+310 DSRIQQ

-322 KEHLA
+322 QEHLS
-327 GFQDAFRKNWSWSGK
+327 GFQETFRKNWSWKGK
-342 EKLLTSLI
+342 QKLLNSLI
-350 KQAVMEKPE
+350 RQAVMEKPE
-359 YLALTDP
+359 YLSVSDP
-366 AKKEKMM
+366 AKKEQMM
-373 KDAMSNS
+373 QGAMKNQKFIDS
-380 AFVDTVKRRATT
+380 VKLKATT
-392 VQTGVNVI
+392 IQTGVNVI
-400 DPKTG
+400 DPMTG

-414 PEGTALSGGS
+414 PEGLALAGDS

-442 KPFVYASAMLN
+442 KPFVYASAMIN

-459 SIESGPFTYT
+459 VIESGPFSYT

-478 SGSSSGPISLANA
+478 SGSSSGPISRAGG

-511 EVIALAHRMGIKTSL
+511 EVIALAHRMGIKSEL
-526 DPFPTLALGAEEVT
+526 DAFPTLALGAEEVT

-551 LNHGINVEPSFIQR
+551 LNHGISIDPVYIQR
-565 IEDKRGKLIYQK
+565 IEDKRGKVIYQR
-577 SRVLELVDALNP
+577 SRHINLVDALRP
-589 GIAKSMIKMMRGV
+589 DIAKAMVKMMRGV
-602 VTGGTASSVKNYF
+602 VTGGTASSIRSFF

-627 NYADAWFVGFTPQ
+627 DYADAWFVGLTPQ
-640 LTAGVWV
+640 LAAGVWV
-647 GFDDQRIKFTGW
+647 GFDDRRIKFTGW

-678 YNTPGIRYRERR
+678 YSKPGMQYRLKRFGFTPADSSEMSDSKELIEENT
-690 FSGIVSPDST
+690 
-700 ELPSGAELPVENR
+700 
-713 IPTKTTSTSEQ
+713 IPKKLQDKNQEFE